1 VVLAANAAR
10 RWQALLAR
18 DAVSRQEA
26 DEKAG
31 DLATKQS
38 VVQALRA
45 NVEGLHVLKRFTG
58 ITAPF
63 DGMVTARST
72 DVGHSAPPPVRP

>member
-1 VVLAANAAR
+1 
-10 RWQALLAR
+10 
-18 DAVSRQEA
+18 
-26 DEKAG
+26 
-31 DLATKQS
+31 
-38 VVQALRA
+38 VQALQT
-45 NVEGLHVLKRFTG
+45 NVEGLQVLKRFTG